1 MRIVR
6 GRRLAETDREG
17 ASKVVVVNEAFVK
30 RFFPDGRAVG
40 KRIGI
45 NFDGGALREIVGV
58 VADIHDR
65 GLDRGATPT
74 LYIPFRQF
82 ALPYGSM
89 AVRTAADPTT
99 VFPEIR
105 SRLQRIDNAVPLVD
119 FQTLDMRLSQSMAEP
134 RFYTYLAAIC
144 AGMALAFVMLGVFGI
159 VSFSVSRRT
168 PEFGIRMA
176 IGASR
181 AKIVVLVLRQSVV
194 MAVAGTAIGLW
205 LALLFGK
212 VLGKLPFRVEVAKG
226 TTLVWAVGIVSL
238 VVIAAGYLPARR
250 ASRVSPLAAL
260 RHE

>member
-1 MRIVR
+1 
-6 GRRLAETDREG
+6 
-17 ASKVVVVNEAFVK
+17 
-30 RFFPDGRAVG
+30 
-40 KRIGI
+40 
-45 NFDGGALREIVGV
+45 
-58 VADIHDR
+58 
-65 GLDRGATPT
+65 
-74 LYIPFRQF
+74 
-82 ALPYGSM
+82 
-89 AVRTAADPTT
+89 
-99 VFPEIR
+99 
-105 SRLQRIDNAVPLVD
+105 
-119 FQTLDMRLSQSMAEP
+119 
-134 RFYTYLAAIC
+134 
-144 AGMALAFVMLGVFGI
+144 MALAFVMLGVFGI